1 MLVGLFHVLSTHE
14 FPPGDIRGTPGFWIV
29 LGGAVMLM
37 GAVILVSTV
46 RDVRRARSDRR
57 RNE

>member
-14 FPPGDIRGTPGFWIV
+14 YPPGDIRGGFWIV